1 MEDNWSQ
8 YGQLVEKYLSILSTN
23 PYINELR
30 DNYEKKKIDRILVNF
45 NDIYKDWF
53 NQLVQSDILN

>member
-30 DNYEKKKIDRILVNF
+30 DNYEKKKN
-45 NDIYKDWF
+45 
-53 NQLVQSDILN
+53 